1 MKIIDNEIHYT
12 ITEVG
17 QLIGVTRATI
27 LRWYEY
33 EEIQNDSY
41 KHILPKYKRIGGN
54 NTMYFS
60 INDLPKFDIFR
71 NNTKKG
77 DMAKVSNK
85 YNGTISNN
93 ASK

>member
-1 MKIIDNEIHYT
+1 MKIIDGKMYYSLTEIGA
-12 ITEVG
+12 I
-17 QLIGVTRATI
+17 IGRTKVTI

-33 EEIQNDSY
+33 EEMQNDSY

-54 NTMYFS
+54 NAMYFS

-85 YNGTISNN
+85 YNGSISN
-93 ASK
+93 KVIK

>member
-33 EEIQNDSY
+33 
-41 KHILPKYKRIGGN
+41 
-54 NTMYFS
+54 
-60 INDLPKFDIFR
+60 
-71 NNTKKG
+71 
-77 DMAKVSNK
+77 
-85 YNGTISNN
+85 
-93 ASK
+93 